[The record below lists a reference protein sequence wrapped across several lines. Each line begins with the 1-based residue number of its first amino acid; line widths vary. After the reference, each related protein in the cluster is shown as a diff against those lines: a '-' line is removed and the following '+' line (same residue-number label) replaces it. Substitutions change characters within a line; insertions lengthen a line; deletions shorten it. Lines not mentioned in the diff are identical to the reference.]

1 MTIKISQMPDINGR
15 NSKSRATEAPGRKR
29 VGPSKSLRAQ
39 RKRHAR
45 INEARDR
52 AGVLQAAGRMC
63 SIFFR
68 SSACNYV
75 QRVFACPDNH
85 INLKLGARKFS

>member
-39 RKRHAR
+39 RKRHTR
-45 INEARDR
+45 INEAR
-52 AGVLQAAGRMC
+52 ASVLQGGCVRYFFLAARV
-63 SIFFR
+63 IT
-68 SSACNYV
+68 CNV
-75 QRVFACPDNH
+75 CLPVH
-85 INLKLGARKFS
+85 TIT